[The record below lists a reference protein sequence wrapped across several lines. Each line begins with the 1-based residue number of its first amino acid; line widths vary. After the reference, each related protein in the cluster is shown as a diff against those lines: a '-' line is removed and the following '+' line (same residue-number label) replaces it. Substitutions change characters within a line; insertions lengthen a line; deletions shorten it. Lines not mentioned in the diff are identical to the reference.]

1 MISTM
6 KVFFDTEF
14 TNLETPHLISIGLV
28 SEFGDEIYVVF
39 DTFSVSDCSAFVRS
53 NVLPILDIDNP
64 IRLTPDKAVRRLVGW
79 FKDLR
84 KHRKESIDLISDAS
98 IDFELLPQILK
109 DCIQPVTYRTLWD
122 AVPSAD
128 IRTVMDRWINKF
140 RQEIGIP
147 HHALSDA
154 RVLKLAWEKIS

>member
-1 MISTM
+1 M

-14 TNLETPHLISIGLV
+14 TNLETPQLISIGLV

-39 DTFSVSDCSAFVRS
+39 DRFLVSNCSAVVRN

-64 IRLTPDKAVRRLVGW
+64 MRLTPDKAVRCLEGW

-84 KHRKESIDLISDAS
+84 KHRDEPIELISDAS
-98 IDFELLPQILK
+98 VDFELLPQMLK
-109 DCIQPVTYRTLWD
+109 DCIQPVTYRTIWD

-128 IRTVMDRWINKF
+128 MRPVIDRWINKY
-140 RQEIGIP
+140 RREIGIS

-154 RVLKLAWEKIS
+154 RVLKLAWAKVM

>member
-14 TNLETPHLISIGLV
+14 TNLETPQLLSIGLV

-39 DTFSVSDCSAFVRS
+39 DTFSVSECSAFVRS

-64 IRLTPDKAVRRLVGW
+64 MRLTPDKAVRCLVGW

-84 KHRKESIDLISDAS
+84 KHRNETIDLISDAI
-98 IDFELLPQILK
+98 IDFELLPQMLK
-109 DCIQPVTYRTLWD
+109 DCIRPITYRTIWD

-128 IRTVMDRWINKF
+128 MRPVVDRLINKY
-140 RQEIGIP
+140 RQEIGIS

-154 RVLKLAWEKIS
+154 RVLKLAWGNVL